1 MKKLNKANI
10 VPKELLDDIIQA
22 KKGDNKKRLEAL
34 KEDLEERY
42 DDYCDKVD
50 NNELHLLTEKW
61 HYDKNDTMSDGY
73 FLYHQ
78 YDNSKKSMSDLRN
91 RVIEANNG
99 EIVLK
104 CPICELRDATDL
116 DHYAPRQLF
125 PEYSVHSFNLIPICH
140 ECNNKKSTKW
150 CECGKRLFFNAY
162 YDTPTEESLFDVYVK
177 NENGILRM
185 HLYLKKFENPKET
198 TRIALTTIIVLDL
211 MPYVNQKINEKF
223 NQKLKEIIAQRK
235 HLKLTDDEFLEFIK
249 NVFDESISETPDA
262 NNWDRIVM
270 MTIKNNSIVHDWL
283 RMQFPRP

>member
-1 MKKLNKANI
+1 MKNLNKADI
-10 VPKELLDDIIQA
+10 VPTELLDDVIQS
-22 KKGDNKKRLEAL
+22 KKGSNKTRMEAL
-34 KEDLEERY
+34 KEDLVERY
-42 DDYCDKVD
+42 NEYCDKVD
-50 NNELHLLTEKW
+50 KNELHQLTEKW
-61 HYDKNDTMSDGY
+61 HYDKSASKSDGY

-91 RVIEANNG
+91 RIIEENNG

-125 PEYSVHSFNLIPICH
+125 PDFSVHSYNLIPICH
-140 ECNNKKSTKW
+140 ECNNKKSTIW
-150 CECGKRLFFNAY
+150 CDCGKRLFFNAY
-162 YDTPTEESLFDVYVK
+162 YDTPTDESLFDVNVK

-185 HLYLKKFENPKET
+185 LLYLKKFENPKEA

-235 HLKLTDDEFLEFIK
+235 HLKLSDDDFLQFIN
-249 NVFDESISETPDA
+249 NVFDESISETPDV

-270 MTIKNNSIVHDWL
+270 KAINENAIVGDWL
-283 RMQFPRP
+283 RMHFSR